1 MKKNNYNEAARVYS
15 SRLSILYKSMIIGFV
30 SGAIVILY
38 RLILAEA
45 EHLSFRMY
53 EYLRSSPV
61 YLPAALAV
69 LGLLG
74 YITGSLVS
82 RNRLISGSG
91 IPQVKGI
98 IMGYFEGSWI
108 STLLLKFAGG
118 VMAIF
123 SGLSL
128 GREGPSIQLGACVAQ
143 GIGNRL
149 AKSRTEKKILI
160 AGGASA
166 GLSAAF
172 NAPLAGTVF
181 AMEEIF
187 KYFSPVVLLSAMASA
202 MSADFLSKMVFG
214 LEPVFSFK
222 VTSSIPLHGYW
233 ALIIMGIVLGF
244 LGAFYNKML
253 LLSQAIYRKASFLTP
268 KTRVIVPF
276 VLAGI
281 LGVSFPL
288 ALGGGHIIIE
298 QLNPSTGITML
309 ILILCIKFLFSMIS
323 FGSGAPGGIFFPLL
337 IIGALIGCIFGNI
350 AITHAGFSPELF
362 YNFIILAMAGY
373 FTAIVRAPITGIVLL
388 VEMTGSFSHMLSLS
402 VVCIA
407 AYVTAD
413 LLRSAPVYESLLEN
427 QIAAIPSHED
437 KKDDG
442 KKITIETVV
451 HYGSVAE
458 GKMLKDLDFPS
469 GCLLIAVRRRGGD
482 IIPDGNT
489 VILPED
495 SLIFMTDRCRESCL
509 RDLIEETVTSQ

>member
-1 MKKNNYNEAARVYS
+1 M
-15 SRLSILYKSMIIGFV
+15 
-30 SGAIVILY
+30 
-38 RLILAEA
+38 
-45 EHLSFRMY
+45 
-53 EYLRSSPV
+53 
-61 YLPAALAV
+61 
-69 LGLLG
+69 
-74 YITGSLVS
+74 
-82 RNRLISGSG
+82 
-91 IPQVKGI
+91 
-98 IMGYFEGSWI
+98 
-108 STLLLKFAGG
+108 
-118 VMAIF
+118 
-123 SGLSL
+123 
-128 GREGPSIQLGACVAQ
+128 
-143 GIGNRL
+143 
-149 AKSRTEKKILI
+149 
-160 AGGASA
+160 
-166 GLSAAF
+166 
-172 NAPLAGTVF
+172 
-181 AMEEIF
+181 
-187 KYFSPVVLLSAMASA
+187 
-202 MSADFLSKMVFG
+202 
-214 LEPVFSFK
+214 
-222 VTSSIPLHGYW
+222 
-233 ALIIMGIVLGF
+233 
-244 LGAFYNKML
+244 
-253 LLSQAIYRKASFLTP
+253 
-268 KTRVIVPF
+268 
-276 VLAGI
+276 LAGI

-427 QIAAIPSHED
+427 QIAAIPSHEE

-509 RDLIEETVTSQ
+509 RELIEETVTSQ